1 MPLFPEKEQRRGPSI
16 SPWESIMNST
26 NTSRPLFAG
35 RGFRVDYDGLS
46 AHNIYSADGASVSYA
61 IVSGPYAGASGES
74 PCQWQEISEGVYAV
88 SWQEANGATVVH
100 IDDFIGGR
108 SKAFFTA
115 ADLSF
120 YRMQGPL
127 TELDVTKP

>member
-1 MPLFPEKEQRRGPSI
+1 MSTTN
-16 SPWESIMNST
+16 SPC
-26 NTSRPLFAG
+26 PLFAG
-35 RGFRVDYDGLS
+35 RSFRVDYDGLS
-46 AHNIYSADGASVSYA
+46 AHNIYSKDGKTISYA
-61 IVSGPYAGASGES
+61 IVSGPYAGTSGEAA
-74 PCQWQEISEGVYAV
+74 CQWQEISEGVYAV

-100 IDDFIGGR
+100 IDDFIRGQ

-127 TELDVTKP
+127 TELSVQNV

>member
-35 RGFRVDYDGLS
+35 RSFRVDYDGLS

-74 PCQWQEISEGVYAV
+74 PCQWQEV
-88 SWQEANGATVVH
+88 NGATVVH

-127 TELDVTKP
+127 TELDV

>member
-1 MPLFPEKEQRRGPSI
+1 MPLFPEKEQRRCPFI

-26 NTSRPLFAG
+26 NTSRPIFAG
-35 RGFRVDYDGLS
+35 RSFRVDYDGLS
-46 AHNIYSADGASVSYA
+46 AHNMYSADGTTVSYA
-61 IVSGPYAGASGES
+61 IVSGHYAGSSGES

-100 IDDFIGGR
+100 IDDFIRGQ

-127 TELDVTKP
+127 TELDAAKP